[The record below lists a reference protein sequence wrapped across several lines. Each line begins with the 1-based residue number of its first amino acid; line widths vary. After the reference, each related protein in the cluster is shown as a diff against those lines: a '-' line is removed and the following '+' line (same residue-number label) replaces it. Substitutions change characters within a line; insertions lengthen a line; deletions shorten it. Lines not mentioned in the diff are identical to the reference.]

1 MGNLRQSMT
10 EEEWNDLRDSIFPSK
25 IVYQYNSD
33 LQIIAEY
40 ANVFEAER
48 ITGIPEKTV
57 RSSIFKRSLCRKTWY
72 FSREKN
78 FVPWGENRRRE
89 KAGKKFVVTVSD
101 QMWDE
106 LLVLIGQRKKQDV
119 FRDLL
124 RDWIN
129 KEKFINKHPEG
140 L

>member
-1 MGNLRQSMT
+1 MT
-10 EEEWNDLRDSIFPSK
+10 EEEWNDLRNSIFPSK

-48 ITGIPEKTV
+48 ITGIPEKTL

-78 FVPWGENRRRE
+78 FVPWVENRRGE
-89 KAGKKFVVTVSD
+89 KAGKKFVVTLPD
-101 QMWDE
+101 KMWDE
-106 LLVLIGQRKKQDV
+106 LLVLIGQRKKQDI

-124 RDWIN
+124 REWID
-129 KEKFINKHPEG
+129 KEKFKKNYQGG